1 MTDLSGQHETGRVS
15 HFEGRRTSL
24 RRLWLALFINAGFL
38 VIEFVGGILSNSLA
52 LLADAGHM
60 LTDVAAL
67 VLAIVVA
74 KLALTPPTPRR
85 TYGLL
90 RAEVLGAFI
99 NGAVLV
105 VIVGIIFWEAW
116 QRIGRQV
123 VIDSTLMLAV
133 AVLGLAANAVSVLIL
148 WGGRR
153 ENINVKGAYLHML
166 ADTLGS
172 LGAVTAGTVILL
184 TGWTPVDQIVSVL
197 IGIIILVGS
206 WELLSETSGILL
218 EATPPDIDY
227 DEIKN
232 ALLAVDHV
240 RSIHDLHIWS
250 IASGLPA
257 MSAHIQLKPD
267 CSDSSH
273 WQVCLKNV
281 QTMLREKYG
290 IEHSTLQIEPEN
302 FKRDNRSI

>member
-1 MTDLSGQHETGRVS
+1 MTALSEQHDAGQDSLHGK
-15 HFEGRRTSL
+15 RRMSL
-24 RRLWLALFINAGFL
+24 RRLWLSFFINAGFL
-38 VIEFVGGILSNSLA
+38 VVEFVGGILSNSLA

-67 VLAIVVA
+67 ALAIVVA

-105 VIVGIIFWEAW
+105 FIVGVILWEAW
-116 QRIGRQV
+116 RRIGSQV
-123 VIDSTLMLAV
+123 AINGPLMLTV
-133 AVLGLAANAVSVLIL
+133 ATLGLAANAVSTFIL

-153 ENINVKGAYLHML
+153 ENVNVKGAYLHML

-172 LGAVTAGTVILL
+172 LGAITAGVVILL
-184 TGWTPVDQIVSVL
+184 TGWTPIDQIVSVL
-197 IGIIILVGS
+197 IGILILVGS
-206 WELLSETSGILL
+206 WELLSETAGILL
-218 EATPPDIDY
+218 ETTPPNIDY
-227 DEIKN
+227 DEIKD
-232 ALLAVDHV
+232 ALMSVDHV
-240 RSIHDLHIWS
+240 QSIHDLHIWS
-250 IASGLPA
+250 IASGFPA
-257 MSAHIQLKPD
+257 MSAHIQLSPD

-273 WQVCLKNV
+273 WQVCLREV

-302 FKRDNRSI
+302 YVRDNRSV